1 MKTFLTALVAVVG
14 IIGVLNLL
22 LMFGVIRRLK
32 EYDQAIA
39 KIPYG
44 AMQSAPA
51 DSMRAPG
58 SEIDEFTAVSTDG
71 VPVTKEALNAETLVG
86 FFSVGCAPCI
96 ESAPKFAA
104 HAAGVPGGKD
114 SVLTIVVAD
123 GDDDPS
129 ELVGILGDGAR
140 VVVEGYDGPI
150 ATAFGVTAFPT
161 YGVVAAG
168 RITATALEFTT
179 LPPVPTPA

>member
-1 MKTFLTALVAVVG
+1 LTTFLTALVIVVG
-14 IIGVLNLL
+14 IVGVLNWLL
-22 LMFGVIRRLK
+22 LFGVIRRLK
-32 EYDQAIA
+32 EHDQAIA

-44 AMQSAPA
+44 AIQSVPA

-58 SEIDEFTAVSTDG
+58 SEVDEFTAVSTDD
-71 VPVTKEALNAETLVG
+71 VAVTKEALTAETLVG
-86 FFSVGCAPCI
+86 FFSVSCAPCI

-129 ELVGILGDGAR
+129 ELVSILSDGAR
-140 VVVEGYDGPI
+140 VVVEGYGGPI

-161 YGVVAAG
+161 YAVVAAG
-168 RITATALEFTT
+168 KITATAIEVST
-179 LPPVPTPA
+179 LPVPAPA